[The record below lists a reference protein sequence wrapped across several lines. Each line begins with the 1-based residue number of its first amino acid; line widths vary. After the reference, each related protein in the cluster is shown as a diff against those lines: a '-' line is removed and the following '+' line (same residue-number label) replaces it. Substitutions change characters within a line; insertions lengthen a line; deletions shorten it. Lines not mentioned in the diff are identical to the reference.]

1 MVSHKVSIVI
11 ISLRSSLVSDVEV
24 SCPLRVFSNHHT
36 LLLRTVSKV
45 LILSRG
51 WRLSSCCCGCVSVG
65 SVGPAPAYISLPLG
79 DCLFDGELLLDVATR
94 GHFAT
99 VWTSEIK

>member
-11 ISLRSSLVSDVEV
+11 ISLHSSLVSDVEV
-24 SCPLRVFSNHHT
+24 SCPWRVFSNHHT
-36 LLLRTVSKV
+36 LLLPTVSIV

-51 WRLSSCCCGCVSVG
+51 WRLSSCCGGCVSVG
-65 SVGPAPAYISLPLG
+65 SASPAPAHISLPLC
-79 DCLFDGELLLDVATR
+79 DCLLDGELLLDVAAR